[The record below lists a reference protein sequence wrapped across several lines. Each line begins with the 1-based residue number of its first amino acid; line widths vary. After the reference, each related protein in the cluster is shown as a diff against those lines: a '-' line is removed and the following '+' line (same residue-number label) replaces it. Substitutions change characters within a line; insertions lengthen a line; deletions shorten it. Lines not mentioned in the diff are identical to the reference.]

1 MLKSKVVTKNSIET
15 NQGVVM
21 KINKRLNKILFT
33 GAVAA
38 SLVAM
43 SGFAAAATKVKGLI
57 TAVDGNTITIK
68 DANNNTQ
75 TMTVSSATKIH
86 STKGLTGAVFSTVE
100 QSALMPGLP
109 ISAEV
114 DNGAATK
121 IDFKSEDFKVAQQV
135 QAGTETRMNEF
146 GTYEAIATADV
157 LFDTGSTVISAKGQ
171 SDLKALATKALATK
185 DYMVVVTGFTDST
198 GNAAQNQILSTKR
211 AAAVTN
217 FLQQKCGLGPGRVK
231 APDGLG
237 IAADAG
243 TGSNAN
249 ARRVNVKVVVDIGV
263 AAGNK

>member
-1 MLKSKVVTKNSIET
+1 
-15 NQGVVM
+15 M
-21 KINKRLNKILFT
+21 KINKIIF
-33 GAVAA
+33 ASVVAA
-38 SLVAM
+38 SLVAI
-43 SGFAAAATKVKGLI
+43 SGFAAAEVTKIKGLI
-57 TAVDGNTITIK
+57 TAVDGNTITLK
-68 DANNNTQ
+68 DTNNQVQ
-75 TMTVSSATKIH
+75 TITVSSATAIR
-86 STKGLTGAVFSTVE
+86 STKGMTGALYDTVQ

-121 IDFKSEDFKVAQQV
+121 VSFKAEDFKVAQQV

-146 GTYEAIATADV
+146 GTYDLLATADV
-157 LFDTGSTVISAKGQ
+157 LFASGSTVISSQGM
-171 SDLKALATKALATK
+171 SDLTAFATKAKATK
-185 DYMVVVTGFTDST
+185 DYMVIVQGFTDST
-198 GNAAQNQILSTKR
+198 GNAADNQVLSDKR

-217 FLQQKCGLGPGRVK
+217 YLAQKSGLQPGRIK

-249 ARRVNVKVVVDIGV
+249 ARKVTVKLVVDKGV